1 MRATLADMIEGIA
14 DDVNDTI
21 RLEFKL
27 GGSFT
32 EQEVDT
38 LIESKI
44 FQGDPC
50 KLIEIDEVKEFV
62 DLNLIGV

>member
-1 MRATLADMIEGIA
+1 MQATMMEIIESIA

-21 RLEFKL
+21 RIEYNL

-32 EQEVDT
+32 ENEVDT
-38 LIESKI
+38 LILSKI
-44 FQGDPC
+44 PTDQADFFG
-50 KLIEIDEVKEFV
+50 LEEVKELV